1 MKNIVCG
8 LLTLALGVVYLIE
21 ARDLPR
27 SALSD
32 EVGASGFPVLI
43 AWSLI
48 VVAIFMLGQSA
59 LQMVARRKGAPVD
72 DPAVGQG
79 IWADPRSATLRAA
92 GLAAITAG
100 FLFLM
105 PIIGYLASLMV
116 MLTAVAV
123 YQGKRIGREVA
134 TVAICGAV
142 ALWLLFVLILDISLP
157 TGVFES
163 LF

>member
-8 LLTLALGVVYLIE
+8 LLTLALGVFYLHE

-32 EVGASGFPVLI
+32 AVGASGFPVLI
-43 AWSLI
+43 AYSLI
-48 VVAIFMLGQSA
+48 TISIFMLGQSA
-59 LQMVARRKGAPVD
+59 LQIVAGRRGATVD
-72 DPAVGQG
+72 NAEADRG
-79 IWADPRSATLRAA
+79 IWADPRKATLRAI

-105 PIIGYLASLMV
+105 PIIGYMASLIV
-116 MLTAVAV
+116 MLAAVAV
-123 YQGKRIGREVA
+123 FQGRQFGREVA
-134 TVAICGAV
+134 AVAIGGAV
-142 ALWLLFVLILDISLP
+142 ALWILFVLILEISLP
-157 TGVFES
+157 SGVFEN